1 MQIRSERTELTT
13 EILTTDYTDGTDGKG
28 GVLRRV
34 AHQLG
39 AALPAARLQP
49 LKSSFFSCNQCNPWF
64 VSLLFVLSVVTPI
77 SAQEPAATPPAEAT
91 PIATSTPS
99 GTPGA
104 DATGAGSTT
113 SSAME
118 YLFNRKPQE
127 GTAAKE
133 VLDAQGQAKTKMI
146 AREALGGGRIEDPQA
161 RARFEE
167 YLGMEEISPE
177 RLAAYQKEYD
187 LVLQLLRER
196 KTPEAWKHLLVLA
209 DYRDIDGG
217 VSWELANR
225 IESIWNA
232 DRTTSL
238 LGKAN
243 DRIRREIETVNRN
256 ADFMSDSVRAKEL
269 EFQKRLNQGNRRNN
283 TPNSGGGNQP
293 NGGVPT
299 YNPNAGGDS
308 GAGMPSV
315 DSVMGKL
322 ELTEAYLKSLEMKAK
337 VKMNELKAEKL
348 FDQAKTNF
356 ADYITTLFESGRHRH
371 VLLAADFW
379 RRIFDQGEYPVS
391 MAQQVNAALEM
402 HRDVQRSIDVFNYRL
417 DENQISNA
425 TDRLQTAFMVN
436 EFHPAVLG
444 LPRVRKA
451 RVEAFTTK
459 LDRMQNMIEA
469 RDFTSLESLLAEM
482 KLVAPDFDTTKPRA
496 IVNAVKLESRMRL
509 GKAKLAAQKGDT
521 QLAMQ
526 EFQSAAEAW
535 PGNPELETSAS
546 TFFEA
551 QDVGN
556 QSLTEFDRLVEEQNY
571 RAIFEKQLAFA
582 PAMKDDPK
590 RQEQL
595 KDALEKIKAAEMA
608 SEKANLL
615 RANGDVFG
623 AWETVELAVANLPG
637 DIKLNALRGEL
648 AGKGAEFVAAI
659 NKAKEAEA
667 RKDLGFSLSWYAVA
681 QRYYPASQM
690 ANEAIERISKE
701 LLGEGKGSD
710 QASL

>member
-1 MQIRSERTELTT
+1 MRIRSERTELTT
-13 EILTTDYTDGTDGKG
+13 EFLTTDYTDFTDGEG
-28 GVLRRV
+28 GVLRRSV
-34 AHQLG
+34 HQLG
-39 AALPAARLQP
+39 AALLAARLQP
-49 LKSSFFSCNQCNPWF
+49 LKSSFYSCNQCNPWF
-64 VSLLFVLSVVTPI
+64 VSLISVLSVVSPI
-77 SAQEPAATPPAEAT
+77 SAQDPAATPPAEAT

-146 AREALGGGRIEDPQA
+146 AREALGGGRIEDPQT
-161 RARFEE
+161 RTRFEE
-167 YLGMEEISPE
+167 FLGMEEISQQ
-177 RLAAYQKEYD
+177 RLDAYQKEYD
-187 LVLQLLRER
+187 LVLSLLRER

-209 DYRDIDGG
+209 DYRDIDAG

-232 DRTTSL
+232 DRTTSI

-243 DRIRREIETVNRN
+243 DRIRKEIDTVNRN
-256 ADFMSDSVRAKEL
+256 ADMISDTIRDKDIDY
-269 EFQKRLNQGNRRNN
+269 QRRLNQGNRAENRN
-283 TPNSGGGNQP
+283 TGGGNQP

-299 YNPNAGGDS
+299 YNPNSGGDS

-337 VKMNELKAEKL
+337 IKMNELKAEKL
-348 FDQAKTNF
+348 FDQAKADF
-356 ADYITTLFESGRHRH
+356 AEYITTLFESGRHRH

-417 DENQISNA
+417 DEKQISNA

-436 EFHPAVLG
+436 DFHPAVLG
-444 LPRVRKA
+444 LPRARKA
-451 RVEAFTTK
+451 KVEAFTTK

-482 KLVAPDFDTTKPRA
+482 KLVAPDFDTTKPLA

-556 QSLTEFDRLVEEQNY
+556 QSLTEFDRLVEEKNY

-582 PAMKDDPK
+582 PAMKDYPK

-595 KDALEKIKAAEMA
+595 KDALEKIKTAEMA

-701 LLGEGKGSD
+701 LLGESKPID

>member
-1 MQIRSERTELTT
+1 MRIRSERTEFLTSDNPGDL
-13 EILTTDYTDGTDGKG
+13 EKKLESWKLEVGEFGKD
-28 GVLRRV
+28 
-34 AHQLG
+34 AS
-39 AALPAARLQP
+39 PKSFARLGHP
-49 LKSSFFSCNQCNPWF
+49 GNLWFLSC
-64 VSLLFVLSVVTPI
+64 VLLSVVSPAG
-77 SAQEPAATPPAEAT
+77 AQEPSPAPPPPAT
-91 PIATSTPS
+91 TSTPGS
-99 GTPGA
+99 APAG

-133 VLDAQGQAKTKMI
+133 VLDAQGKAKTQMI

-161 RARFEE
+161 RAMFEE
-167 YLGMEEISPE
+167 YLGVEEISPE

-187 LVLQLLRER
+187 LVLSLLRER
-196 KTPEAWKHLLVLA
+196 RTSEAWKHLLVLA

-217 VSWELANR
+217 VSWEVANR

-238 LGKAN
+238 LGRAN
-243 DRIRREIETVNRN
+243 DQIRKEIDLVNRN
-256 ADFMSDSVRAKEL
+256 ADVISDTIRDKDIAY
-269 EFQKRLNQGNRRNN
+269 QRRQNQGNRGESR
-283 TPNSGGGNQP
+283 NSGGGNQP

-299 YNPNAGGDS
+299 YNPNAGSDAA
-308 GAGMPSV
+308 AGVPSV

-337 VKMNELKAEKL
+337 VKMNELKAQKL
-348 FDQAKTNF
+348 FEQAKTDF
-356 ADYITTLFESGRHRH
+356 AEYISTLFESGRHRH
-371 VLLAADFW
+371 VILAADFW

-402 HRDVQRSIDVFNYRL
+402 HRDVQQSVDVFNYRL

-425 TDRLQTAFMVN
+425 TERLQVAYLTN
-436 EFHPAVLG
+436 DFHPALLG
-444 LPRVRKA
+444 LPRSRKA
-451 RVEAFTTK
+451 RVEIFLDR
-459 LDRMQNMIEA
+459 LDRMQAMIEA
-469 RDFTSLESLLAEM
+469 RDFTSLETLLSEM
-482 KLVAPDFDTTKPRA
+482 KQAAPDFDTTKPLA

-526 EFQSAAEAW
+526 EFQAAAEAW

-556 QSLTEFDRLVEEQNY
+556 QSLTEFDRLIAEQNY

-595 KDALEKIKAAEMA
+595 KDALQKIKAAEMA

-623 AWETVELAVANLPG
+623 AWETVELAVADLPG

-667 RKDLGFSLSWYAVA
+667 RKELGFSLSWYAVA
-681 QRYYPASQM
+681 QRFYPASRM
-690 ANEAIERISKE
+690 ANEAIERISNG
-701 LLGEGKGSD
+701 LLGAGKPAD
-710 QASL
+710 QANL